1 MIEPAGALVSRS
13 NIRGRIRRA
22 AKPLADAPFGMN
34 GQEPEFY
41 SATCIPE
48 PPNSA
53 GKSLNFGSP
62 SRIGKTVSA

>member
-41 SATCIPE
+41 SAIT
-48 PPNSA
+48 
-53 GKSLNFGSP
+53 L
-62 SRIGKTVSA
+62 SRVIRGCVPVS